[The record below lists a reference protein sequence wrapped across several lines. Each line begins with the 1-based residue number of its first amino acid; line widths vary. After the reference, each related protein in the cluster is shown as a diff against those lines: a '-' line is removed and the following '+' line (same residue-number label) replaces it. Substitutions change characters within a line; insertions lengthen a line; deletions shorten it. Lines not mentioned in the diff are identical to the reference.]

1 MKRRETQRWIFYITF
16 KVGKDQIFGLE
27 KPIMLK
33 RPQLTKQWKE
43 LERLLS
49 TEDRIQ
55 SIGFKLWS
63 EYQRTGWV

>member
-16 KVGKDQIFGLE
+16 KVGSDQLFGLE

-33 RPQLTKQWKE
+33 RPRLSKQWKE
-43 LERLLS
+43 LERRLS
-49 TEDRIQ
+49 ENNIE
-55 SIGFKLWS
+55 SIGYKLWS